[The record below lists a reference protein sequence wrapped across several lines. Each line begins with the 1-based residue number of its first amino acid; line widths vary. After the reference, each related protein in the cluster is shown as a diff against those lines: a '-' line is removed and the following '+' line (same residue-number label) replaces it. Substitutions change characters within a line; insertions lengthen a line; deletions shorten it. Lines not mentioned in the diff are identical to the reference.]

1 MVVKL
6 SKEVKVG
13 LLVTGAIAALLWG
26 MNYLKGVDVFSGQN
40 KYYAVYS
47 QVDGLT
53 SSSAV
58 ILNGVKI
65 GQIQK
70 VEFIKDNSGR
80 ILTTLIVNNDVF
92 LGKNSIARISSSDLL
107 GGKVINI
114 VLDTLSQPA
123 EDGDT
128 LKAEVQSALSDQ
140 IMPLKDKAENLM
152 LSMDSLAMSLKS
164 VFNPQTQKN
173 LNASFAN
180 LDKTLANIEN
190 ATANLDKLVS
200 ADDSKLRK
208 MISNLESITSNI
220 KNNNA
225 ALSNALQNISTITD
239 SLAKSN
245 LASTIN
251 NANITLRET
260 ASIMDKINKG
270 EGTMG
275 MLINNDSL
283 YNALE
288 KSAVDL
294 DNLLVDLKQ
303 NPKRYVHISVFG
315 GGKKSK

>member
-1 MVVKL
+1 MVKL
-6 SKEVKVG
+6 SKEAKVG
-13 LLVTGAIAALLWG
+13 ILVTGAIAALLWG

-40 KYYAVYS
+40 KYYAIYS

-70 VEFIKDNSGR
+70 VEFINDNSGR

-92 LGKNSIARISSSDLL
+92 VGKNSIARIASSDLL
-107 GGKVINI
+107 GGKVVNI
-114 VLDTLSQPA
+114 VLDTLSLPA
-123 EDGDT
+123 VDGDT
-128 LKAEVQSALSDQ
+128 LKSEVQSALSDQ
-140 IMPLKDKAENLM
+140 IMPIKDKAESLM
-152 LSMDSLAMSLKS
+152 LSLDSLATSLKG

-173 LNASFAN
+173 LNSSFAN
-180 LDKTLANIEN
+180 LDKTLSNIEN
-190 ATANLDKLVS
+190 ATASLDKLVS
-200 ADDSKLRK
+200 TDDSKLRK
-208 MISNLESITSNI
+208 MINNLESITSNI
-220 KNNNA
+220 KNNNE
-225 ALSNALQNISTITD
+225 ALSGALQNISTITD

-251 NANITLRET
+251 NANLTLKET

>member
-1 MVVKL
+1 MVKL

-13 LLVTGAIAALLWG
+13 ILVTGAIAALVWG
-26 MNYLKGVDVFSGQN
+26 MNYLKGIDVFSKQN
-40 KYYAVYS
+40 TYYAIYS

-65 GQIQK
+65 GLIQK
-70 VEFIKDNSGR
+70 VEFINDNSGR
-80 ILTTLIVNNDVF
+80 ILTTLKINSDVF
-92 LGKNSIARISSSDLL
+92 VGKNSIARITSSDLL
-107 GGKVINI
+107 GGKVVSI

-123 EDGDT
+123 VDGDT
-128 LKAEVQSALSDQ
+128 LVAEVQSALSEQ
-140 IMPLKDKAENLM
+140 IMPLKDKAESLM
-152 LSMDSLAMSLKS
+152 LSLDSLAMSLKGA
-164 VFNPQTQKN
+164 FNPQTQKS
-173 LNASFAN
+173 LNSSFAN
-180 LDKTLANIEN
+180 LDKTLANLEH
-190 ATANLDKLVS
+190 ASESLDNLVS
-200 ADDSKLRK
+200 TDDSKLRK
-208 MISNLESITSNI
+208 MINNLESITSNI
-220 KNNNA
+220 KNNNE
-225 ALSNALQNISTITD
+225 ALSNALKNISTITD

-251 NANITLRET
+251 NANATLSQT
-260 ASIMDKINKG
+260 ASIMDKINRG

-294 DNLLVDLKQ
+294 DHLLVDLKQ